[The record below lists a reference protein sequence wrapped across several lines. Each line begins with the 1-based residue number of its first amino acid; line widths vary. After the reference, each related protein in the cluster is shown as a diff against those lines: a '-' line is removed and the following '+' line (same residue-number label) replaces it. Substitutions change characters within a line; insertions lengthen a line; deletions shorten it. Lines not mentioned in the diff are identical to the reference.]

1 MRNVAIILAGGVGQ
15 RMGAPIPK
23 QFLEIK
29 GKPIIVHTINNFEV
43 NPNVDAVLIVCN
55 ADWIDYFKEL
65 VSKYDLKK
73 VKWIVSGGNTSHDS
87 TRNGLFHLRDLL
99 DEDDFVIIHDA
110 ARPILPQKAIDDMLA
125 VAHEK
130 GNASLAIPCHE
141 TVIYTDDQKSGDK
154 DLDRSKLMRVQTP
167 QAYRFGEILP
177 LYDRAEKEN
186 KHDFVYADLV
196 AIYYGVRIYFSK
208 GFTNNIKVTSPE
220 DIPLCESLMGFDD
233 SQLYSDR

>member
-1 MRNVAIILAGGVGQ
+1 M
-15 RMGAPIPK
+15 
-23 QFLEIK
+23 
-29 GKPIIVHTINNFEV
+29 
-43 NPNVDAVLIVCN
+43 
-55 ADWIDYFKEL
+55 
-65 VSKYDLKK
+65 
-73 VKWIVSGGNTSHDS
+73 
-87 TRNGLFHLRDLL
+87 
-99 DEDDFVIIHDA
+99 
-110 ARPILPQKAIDDMLA
+110 
-125 VAHEK
+125 
-130 GNASLAIPCHE
+130 AIPCHE